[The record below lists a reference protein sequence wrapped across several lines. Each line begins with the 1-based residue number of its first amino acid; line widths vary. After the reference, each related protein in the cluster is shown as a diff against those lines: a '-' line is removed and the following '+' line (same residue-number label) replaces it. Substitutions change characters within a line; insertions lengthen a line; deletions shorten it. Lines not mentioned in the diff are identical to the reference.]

1 MDLKQ
6 IIKSRNMKLV
16 DVAKAWTL
24 YKKDDNGVRTPIK
37 TGVNIQNIIQICNSD
52 NLGYDNL
59 KQLSQILNMS
69 VAELVA
75 MMEDKNYTS
84 IVCPKCGA
92 KLNIT
97 ISEDT

>member
-1 MDLKQ
+1 
-6 IIKSRNMKLV
+6 MKLV
-16 DVAKAWTL
+16 DVAKVWTL
-24 YKKDDNGVRTPIK
+24 YKKDDNGVRIPIK

-69 VAELVA
+69 VVELVA
-75 MMEDKNYTS
+75 MMEGKNYTS

-97 ISEDT
+97 INEETQE